1 MALEGKEADAGVLL
15 TDEKG
20 TKVIAGPAC
29 SVVKMLC
36 IPHWIM
42 RMRQYEEQ
50 EFPRISGNAPAKA
63 VRQEKQL
70 PMR

>member
-1 MALEGKEADAGVLL
+1 MRRTQWK
-15 TDEKG
+15 
-20 TKVIAGPAC
+20 C